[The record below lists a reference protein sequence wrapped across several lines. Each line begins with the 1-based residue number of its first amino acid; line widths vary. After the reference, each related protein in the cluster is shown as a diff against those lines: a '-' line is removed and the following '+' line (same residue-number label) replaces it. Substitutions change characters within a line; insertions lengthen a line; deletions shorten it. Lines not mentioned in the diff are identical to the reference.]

1 MTTFSSVIEKLRGGL
16 VVSCQARPGN
26 PMRSARMM
34 ASFAEAAE
42 LAGAVGVRVNGY
54 ADVRAIRKRVDLP
67 IIGINKKRTRQFPVY
82 ITPTIEAAR
91 TIVGAGADIV
101 AIDATHRSR
110 AGGKSPEVLID
121 AIHNFLGRPVMADID
136 NLQEGIAAA
145 SAGADLIATTLSG
158 YTESSPNLTGPDFKL
173 VDDLVERIDVPVVCE
188 GRIRNPDE
196 LAQAFELGAYAVVVG
211 TAITNPMAITKTFI
225 LSIPKTKC
233 KDEQNEPT

>member
-1 MTTFSSVIEKLRGGL
+1 MNDFATVIEKLRGGL

-26 PMRSARMM
+26 PMRSAQMM
-34 ASFAEAAE
+34 ASFAKAAE

-54 ADVRAIRKRVDLP
+54 ADVRAVRKRVDLP

-82 ITPTIEAAR
+82 ITPTIESAQ
-91 TIVGAGADIV
+91 TIVRAGADIV

-110 AGGKSPEVLID
+110 AGGKSPEELIE
-121 AIHNFLGRPVMADID
+121 AIHEQLRRPVMADID

-145 SAGADLIATTLSG
+145 AAGADLIATTLSG
-158 YTESSPNLTGPDFKL
+158 YTESSPKLDGPDFNL
-173 VDDLVERIDVPVVCE
+173 IQDLIENIAIPVVCE

-196 LAQAFELGAYAVVVG
+196 LARAFELGAYTVVVG

-225 LSIPKTKC
+225 LSIPTMK
-233 KDEQNEPT
+233 